1 MISNMTEANP
11 VTDFSDAD
19 LQAAMKRVIRMTVA
33 MAIFIFGVLAF
44 VTGWR
49 SGALFL
55 AGAAVSATGIY
66 EWQELISLVNARL
79 DNRKAPRATG
89 FVLTMFFLR
98 LCVALAIIYVSLKCF
113 NGSPYALVAGL
124 GLAVISLII
133 EALRRLRS

>member
-1 MISNMTEANP
+1 MTEANP

-98 LCVALAIIYVSLKCF
+98 LCLALAIIYVTLKCF

>member
-1 MISNMTEANP
+1 MISDMTEANP

-98 LCVALAIIYVSLKCF
+98 LCLALAIIYVSLKCF

>member
-1 MISNMTEANP
+1 MISDMTDATP

-19 LQAAMKRVIRMTVA
+19 LQAAMKRVIRMTIA
-33 MAIFIFGVLAF
+33 MAIFISGILAF

-49 SGALFL
+49 SSALFV

-66 EWQELISLVNARL
+66 EWQQLINLVNAKL
-79 DNRKAPRATG
+79 DNQRAPRATG

-98 LCVALAIIYVSLKCF
+98 LGLALAVIYVSLKCF

>member
-1 MISNMTEANP
+1 MTEANP

-98 LCVALAIIYVSLKCF
+98 LCLALAIIYVSLKCF

>member
-1 MISNMTEANP
+1 MISDMTDAHP
-11 VTDFSDAD
+11 VSDFSDAD
-19 LQAAMKRVIRMTVA
+19 LQAAMKRVINMTIA
-33 MAIFIFGVLAF
+33 MAIFISGVLGF

-79 DNRKAPRATG
+79 DSRKAPRATG

-98 LCVALAIIYVSLKCF
+98 LCVALAVIYVSLKCF
-113 NGSPYALVAGL
+113 NGSPYALLAGL

>member
-98 LCVALAIIYVSLKCF
+98 LCLALAIIYVSLKCF

>member
-1 MISNMTEANP
+1 
-11 VTDFSDAD
+11 
-19 LQAAMKRVIRMTVA
+19 MTVA
-33 MAIFIFGVLAF
+33 MAVFIYGVLAF

-89 FVLTMFFLR
+89 FVLSMFFLR
-98 LCVALAIIYVSLKCF
+98 LCLALAIIYVSLKCF